1 MAVSGGCE
9 KTRGWIFTCEETLQ
23 PTDSGEEA
31 FPSFVP
37 LGSTRARVR
46 ETKHQTTGVLSD

>member
-9 KTRGWIFTCEETLQ
+9 KTRGWIFTCVETLQ

-46 ETKHQTTGVLSD
+46 EAKHQTTGVLSD